1 MSDPALLD
9 VRCRAARVWISS
21 AVDGEATRSE
31 LVAMR
36 AHLAECTEC
45 RAWAALAESLA
56 LQVRTAEPAVTH
68 DLFVPSSPETDIE
81 TADRRR
87 RRIPLRALLA
97 TSGVAAALVAGIV
110 VASGVDSRVA
120 RDDRRV
126 GPGHHRGLERA
137 RRRRRRGLVPPARH
151 RGRPRALGERRS
163 RDGPA
168 AADAPAL
175 PVLGPV
181 ACNGPRVPPRMR
193 ANGLDTPRTVSDGA
207 RHRLAFVALARPVQ
221 RGRLPRTPRSSCL
234 AADSRPAGKIVEIKG
249 VVLDAVFPEGT
260 CRRSTTPSRS
270 RCRPATTATT
280 SAS

>member
-36 AHLAECTEC
+36 AHLAECAEC

-81 TADRRR
+81 TAGRRR

-110 VASGVDSRVA
+110 VASGSTHGSPTTTAGSAPVITVA
-120 RDDRRV
+120 
-126 GPGHHRGLERA
+126 
-137 RRRRRRGLVPPARH
+137 
-151 RGRPRALGERRS
+151 S
-163 RDGPA
+163 N
-168 AADAPAL
+168 AP
-175 PVLGPV
+175 
-181 ACNGPRVPPRMR
+181 
-193 ANGLDTPRTVSDGA
+193 
-207 RHRLAFVALARPVQ
+207 
-221 RGRLPRTPRSSCL
+221 
-234 AADSRPAGKIVEIKG
+234 G
-249 VVLDAVFPEGT
+249 VVDGEASFLLHATGVVH
-260 CRRSTTPSRS
+260 
-270 RCRPATTATT
+270 RP
-280 SAS
+280 SASDVRVTVPRRPMHLRYLSSAQ